1 MDQILVGLSVCCPP
15 QSEHLDIR
23 KVANSHAHVGVI
35 LKRRLK
41 CPKTHVLLLLLFSLS
56 SSSHLYCPGS
66 FLGTA
71 TDTVFIFFSFY
82 FLSL

>member
-41 CPKTHVLLLLLFSLS
+41 CPKLMFFFF
-56 SSSHLYCPGS
+56 CF
-66 FLGTA
+66 FL
-71 TDTVFIFFSFY
+71 Y
-82 FLSL
+82 FLHHTFIVQAVS